1 MSIPRRM
8 IPLLLAAAG
17 AAAGCQSKPAAETT
31 PPAHSVY
38 VDTRTGQVVRAEHS
52 VTLPAVNPGTGQ
64 RTLMPGLYCAEC
76 RKWYPAPPLEVRQR
90 TPNAGQCPRH
100 GTALTA
106 DGPLPGE

>member
-1 MSIPRRM
+1 MLM
-8 IPLLLAAAG
+8 GTVG

-31 PPAHSVY
+31 PPAQSVY

-52 VTLPAVNPGTGQ
+52 AALPAVNPGTGK